1 MLWFGFTFS
10 DIDCNSSIKYG
21 NDPANV
27 DVPVGLHCKPG
38 YNMLHV
44 HLNSFALVYILTIN
58 RCPIYSNPA
67 ILMTVFFPAEEDASG
82 PVFSSL
88 RHILKVSCICLSHV
102 NVILYLN
109 VNVDLC
115 FNVLTY

>member
-67 ILMTVFFPAEEDASG
+67 ILMTVFFSAEEDASG

-88 RHILKVSCICLSHV
+88 RHILKVSCILFITC
-102 NVILYLN
+102 
-109 VNVDLC
+109 
-115 FNVLTY
+115 